1 VWVCGRD
8 KFSWDGFGWPLTA
21 EPPGAAQSAKQ
32 SESLPPTV
40 LWLAFHPRLH
50 SSSSSASTASF
61 LPDPSTIPLDLRLKD
76 AATPEKLHAMLQQ
89 NVCAMQWL
97 SERMTDLSPSICQ
110 LPISKLHITLPFSST
125 HPVTATVSA
134 VNNQMVAAPAQ
145 PAVDLVP
152 EAEASGTDALD
163 AFISTVKASALL
175 SRFMEIQSF
184 LVDRVYTRT
193 PLQRAMEDRDNCCIV
208 RKQVGVRLV

>member
-1 VWVCGRD
+1 
-8 KFSWDGFGWPLTA
+8 
-21 EPPGAAQSAKQ
+21 
-32 SESLPPTV
+32 
-40 LWLAFHPRLH
+40 
-50 SSSSSASTASF
+50 
-61 LPDPSTIPLDLRLKD
+61 
-76 AATPEKLHAMLQQ
+76 
-89 NVCAMQWL
+89 
-97 SERMTDLSPSICQ
+97 
-110 LPISKLHITLPFSST
+110 
-125 HPVTATVSA
+125 
-134 VNNQMVAAPAQ
+134 MVAAPAQ